1 VRSEAAVTRL
11 AMFPLGTVLVPTE
24 VLPLHIFEPR
34 YRQMIADLAGG
45 PWSPEGAELGIVLIS
60 RGSEVGGGETRET
73 VGTVAHLLEATAL
86 PDGRWLILVVGTRR
100 FRVVDWLPDDPYP
113 LAGEALLLLAGDAVA
128 VPVQSQRGVRAGPEH
143 VHDRTAPGE
152 VHVARRF
159 VELVRPRG
167 GDEVLELGALALG
180 QVQDVDAG
188 VGTQVGE
195 HVSVCTPPHVQH
207 DRSPS
212 RCEGP
217 LRWPAQLLLVLAHEA
232 GL

>member
-1 VRSEAAVTRL
+1 MRSEAAVTRL

-113 LAGEALLLLAGDAVA
+113 LAEVADVDDPPWDPADDDLLADTERKVRRALAMVSESGASAAPATFELDADPCRA
-128 VPVQSQRGVRAGPEH
+128 AWQLAALVPVGVRARQSLVETDGH
-143 VHDRTAPGE
+143 RDRL
-152 VHVARRF
+152 VSVARMA
-159 VELVRPRG
+159 
-167 GDEVLELGALALG
+167 DEV
-180 QVQDVDAG
+180 
-188 VGTQVGE
+188 
-195 HVSVCTPPHVQH
+195 S
-207 DRSPS
+207 
-212 RCEGP
+212 
-217 LRWPAQLLLVLAHEA
+217 QLLEVRLGGAE
-232 GL
+232 